1 LTSSWVTNSNL
12 RHFVRMIHVTREA
25 APKMHFRELRGAPV
39 VQARFGASRRA
50 TVNVARGR
58 QMKLKRDLHLEIS
71 RKLQKSVGVK
81 VFAFRADRD
90 AERVC
95 LGSLHMPESYMR
107 VFRSILEYG
116 AVVVGARVTVGGSYF
131 SSGSDIPDDAV
142 LSNPAP

>member
-1 LTSSWVTNSNL
+1 
-12 RHFVRMIHVTREA
+12 
-25 APKMHFRELRGAPV
+25 
-39 VQARFGASRRA
+39 
-50 TVNVARGR
+50 
-58 QMKLKRDLHLEIS
+58 MKLKRDLHLEIS

-107 VFRSILEYG
+107 IFRSILEYG
-116 AVVVGARVTVGGSYF
+116 SVVLGARVTVGGSYF

>member
-1 LTSSWVTNSNL
+1 
-12 RHFVRMIHVTREA
+12 MIHITERSGPEN
-25 APKMHFRELRGAPV
+25 APSCGTWRTLRATAPFAHPV
-39 VQARFGASRRA
+39 VPRP
-50 TVNVARGR
+50 NVARGR

-71 RKLQKSVGVK
+71 RKLQNSVSVK

-95 LGSLHMPESYMR
+95 LGALHMPEPYMR

-116 AVVVGARVTVGGSYF
+116 SVVLGARVTVGGSYF
-131 SSGSDIPDDAV
+131 SSGPLLSDDAM